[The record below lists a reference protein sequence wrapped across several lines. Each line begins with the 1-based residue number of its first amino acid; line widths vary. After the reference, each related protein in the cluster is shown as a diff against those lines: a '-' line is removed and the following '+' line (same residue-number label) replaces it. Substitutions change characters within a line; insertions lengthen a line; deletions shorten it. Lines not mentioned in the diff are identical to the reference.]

1 MLSWMRW
8 LTSWFWNIVNSGS
21 TGGGFLVWFSD
32 NWKSL
37 TVFLIV
43 VGLVVDWLVWL
54 FRWRPY
60 WLWLRKRQII
70 YEEVP
75 VRKKAHSRT
84 EDEVYAEDESAQSSS
99 DAEPAYSESSYS
111 EPAAPA
117 PQDDLTE
124 WDSTEDPYS
133 PTDAFSASDDVP
145 QQPAK
150 KVVLNHSRPALGERM
165 NFSDVDDGQQN

>member
-8 LTSWFWNIVNSGS
+8 LTSWFWNIINSGGMS
-21 TGGGFLVWFSD
+21 GGFLAWFAD

-54 FRWRPY
+54 IRWRPY

-75 VRKKAHSRT
+75 VRKKPRPRT
-84 EDEVYAEDESAQSSS
+84 EDEYYADES
-99 DAEPAYSESSYS
+99 DEAYSEDSYS
-111 EPAAPA
+111 EEAYSEEAREETPAEPSDA
-117 PQDDLTE
+117 LSE
-124 WDSTEDPYS
+124 WDSFEDPYS
-133 PTDAFSASDDVP
+133 QTDAPSASDDVP
-145 QQPAK
+145 QESAK
-150 KVVLNHSRPALGERM
+150 KVVLNHARPILGERM
-165 NFSDVDDGQQN
+165 NFSDVDEGQ

>member
-8 LTSWFWNIVNSGS
+8 LTSWFWNIVNSGGMS
-21 TGGGFLVWFSD
+21 GGFLVWFSD

-75 VRKKAHSRT
+75 VHKKARPRPEEEYADDLPE
-84 EDEVYAEDESAQSSS
+84 EDFS
-99 DAEPAYSESSYS
+99 DAASAPCEDSI
-111 EPAAPA
+111 PA
-117 PQDDLTE
+117 PQDDLAE
-124 WDSTEDPYS
+124 WDSLDDPYS
-133 PTDAFSASDDVP
+133 QTDAPSASDDAP
-145 QQPAK
+145 QDTAK

-165 NFSDVDDGQQN
+165 NFSDVDDGQ